1 MGLLDWQ
8 CGDCRGLQW
17 RLSFRFSCTNFSFI
31 LFSFLFL
38 YSTQTISSFFLTF
51 HAFTTIVFY
60 AHANQKWIN
69 WLGRKMIFL
78 ELSQTCQSSNKHRR
92 YAYYHI
98 QLWFLFAIYS
108 VCYTQAVG
116 QLGPYIHRS
125 QMHLG
130 QICCLQ
136 LKDCGC
142 VLLSYMNLYV
152 VAVCSS
158 M

>member
-60 AHANQKWIN
+60 AHANQKWIDL
-69 WLGRKMIFL
+69 LGRKMIFL
-78 ELSQTCQSSNKHRR
+78 ELGQTRQRSNKHRR
-92 YAYYHI
+92 YTNY
-98 QLWFLFAIYS
+98 QLFSCGFYLLYTLS
-108 VCYTQAVG
+108 VIHWLWGSQVRTFIDHRCI
-116 QLGPYIHRS
+116 LDRYI
-125 QMHLG
+125 
-130 QICCLQ
+130 
-136 LKDCGC
+136 
-142 VLLSYMNLYV
+142 
-152 VAVCSS
+152 AVCGSS
-158 M
+158 VSV